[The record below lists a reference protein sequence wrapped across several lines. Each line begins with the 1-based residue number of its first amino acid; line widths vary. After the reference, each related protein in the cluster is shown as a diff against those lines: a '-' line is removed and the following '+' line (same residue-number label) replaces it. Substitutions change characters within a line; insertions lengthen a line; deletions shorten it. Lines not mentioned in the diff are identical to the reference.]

1 MRKSKKVGILTLIGV
16 VFLVVFVVI
25 PPFTRK
31 WYRSHLNK
39 YAPPVPTSKWK
50 KFSSTEGK
58 FSIWFPGTPV
68 ETNQFITNSIMAAE
82 EHLFYVNTDI
92 QNAFLVAYCDS
103 LKFDEFT
110 KDGRAQEFLGKSE
123 SIVVAEANGQ
133 ILSEQKTTFGSYP
146 AREFEYKAG
155 GKANYSVKVEYI
167 MIGQRVY
174 SLMAVFMTGNPYP
187 EDRTTFFNSFRLQN

>member
-1 MRKSKKVGILTLIGV
+1 MVPKPFKKMRS
-16 VFLVVFVVI
+16 
-25 PPFTRK
+25 
-31 WYRSHLNK
+31 
-39 YAPPVPTSKWK
+39 PVPTSKWK
-50 KFSSTEGK
+50 KFSSSEGK

-82 EHLFYVNTDI
+82 EHLFFVNADI
-92 QNAFLVAYCDS
+92 QDEYVVAYCDNH
-103 LKFDEFT
+103 KFEELM
-110 KDGRAQEFLGKSE
+110 KYGRAQEFLDKSE
-123 SIVVAEANGQ
+123 SIVVAEANGK

-155 GKANYSVKVEYI
+155 GKANYSVKVKYVI
-167 MIGQRVY
+167 IGQRVY

>member
-1 MRKSKKVGILTLIGV
+1 LAFVGVTLLI
-16 VFLVVFVVI
+16 VFVVI

-31 WYRSHLNK
+31 WYRNHLTK

-50 KFSSTEGK
+50 KFSSSEGK

-68 ETNQFITNSIMAAE
+68 ETNQFITNSIMAVE
-82 EHLFYVNTDI
+82 EHLFYVSADI
-92 QNAFLVAYCDS
+92 QDAYAVTYYDNH
-103 LKFDEFT
+103 KFEEFI
-110 KDGRAQEFLGKSE
+110 KNGRAQEFLDKSE
-123 SIVVAEANGQ
+123 SIVVAEVKGN
-133 ILSEQKTTFGSYP
+133 ILSEQKTTFRGYP

-155 GKANYSVKVEYI
+155 GKANYSVKVKYV

-174 SLMAVFMTGNPYP
+174 SLMAVFMTGSPYP